1 TLPLRAAIRWHQ
13 HRSAFVLHEE
23 HDEFRRFGLAC
34 IPPNDMN
41 VIRAFGRG
49 GTRPAPTHTL
59 CETLVGAKSIAV
71 TFAKGEYGYVLDA
84 GSNLLPL
91 ARHGNEGRAGTH
103 RLRLFAERRQ
113 ERETRR
119 HRRY

>member
-1 TLPLRAAIRWHQ
+1 AAGSRILAGVVNPGDSHSLW
-13 HRSAFVLHEE
+13 SPAVVLCC
-23 HDEFRRFGLAC
+23 R
-34 IPPNDMN
+34 PP
-41 VIRAFGRG
+41 V
-49 GTRPAPTHTL
+49 TL
-59 CETLVGAKSIAV
+59 CETLVGTKSIAV

-103 RLRLFAERRQ
+103 CLRLFAERRQ
-113 ERETRR
+113 EWETRR

>member
-1 TLPLRAAIRWHQ
+1 KVRDRRSDPRHFCHGNLPLNWRTHTIWKLRVGWH
-13 HRSAFVLHEE
+13 
-23 HDEFRRFGLAC
+23 DC
-34 IPPNDMN
+34 PPL
-41 VIRAFGRG
+41 V
-49 GTRPAPTHTL
+49 TL

-103 RLRLFAERRQ
+103 RLRLFAECRQ